1 MTSHIEKLWVGY
13 RDSVIPT
20 DAPHDQFVEC
30 KRAFF
35 AGALSLF
42 TAAMGDMFEAGEE
55 PTEAD
60 MARMAEIEEE
70 LLAFGRS
77 GGLL

>member
-1 MTSHIEKLWVGY
+1 MTGHVEKLWVSY
-13 RDSVIPT
+13 RDTVIPS
-20 DAPHDQFVEC
+20 DAPRVQFVEC

-35 AGALSLF
+35 AGAISLF
-42 TAAMGDMFEAGEE
+42 SAAMGDMFEAGEE